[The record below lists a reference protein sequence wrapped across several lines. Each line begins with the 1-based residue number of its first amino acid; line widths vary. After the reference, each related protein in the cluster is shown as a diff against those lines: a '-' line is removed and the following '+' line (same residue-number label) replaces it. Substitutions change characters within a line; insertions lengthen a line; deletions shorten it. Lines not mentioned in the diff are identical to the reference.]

1 MNLSEE
7 MGKMAEVI
15 EKYKDELRKNN
26 DLYRCYL
33 APNIPDKIGRKLVK
47 YYDSNLAVNSLI
59 AFFDTTLFG
68 TSKNGFLFTND
79 GMYYK
84 DIFGKA
90 KYFAYKD
97 IHDFRVESNNLL
109 FEVENSEIFE
119 FKIIDVFNMQ
129 ILKTILVNLKA
140 IDEHY
145 GQSSTKTSGKVK
157 EIDLPPEM
165 MKKCSALIHTASV
178 SCGGVGT
185 GLAQIP
191 GSDNAVIVPIQ
202 IGMIVGLG
210 KVFDLD
216 ITEAVAKSIIAS
228 AGASVAG
235 RTVSQFLVGWIP
247 GVGNAINTAT
257 AAGITESIGWLAVKH
272 FHDRWMEDLNKG
284 RFEGM
289 KSGYEEASGE
299 YERKLREQAEEFFSQ
314 RKSYEKERD
323 EYEKLL
329 KEYEEYIK
337 ELERRNAAL
346 ECIMEIQKT
355 YDDLKNLRSHT
366 GE

>member
-1 MNLSEE
+1 MMLSKEMEE
-7 MGKMAEVI
+7 MLSVI
-15 EKYKDELRKNN
+15 EVYKDEFRKNN
-26 DLYRCYL
+26 DINRCYL
-33 APNIPDKIGRKLVK
+33 APDIPDKIRKKLVK
-47 YYDSNLAVNSLI
+47 YFDSNLAVNSLV
-59 AFFDTTLFG
+59 AFFDSTILG
-68 TSKNGFLFTND
+68 TAKNGFLFTND

-84 DIFGKA
+84 GILEKV

-97 IHDFRVESNNLL
+97 MYGFRVEKDDLY
-109 FEVENSEIFE
+109 FEIENSDMDEY
-119 FKIIDVFNMQ
+119 KIIDTLDMETLKK
-129 ILKTILVNLKA
+129 ILINLKA

-216 ITEAVAKSIIAS
+216 ITESVAKSIIAS

>member
-7 MGKMAEVI
+7 MGKMVEVV
-15 EKYKDELRKNN
+15 KNHKNELLNGYDWFK
-26 DLYRCYL
+26 CYF
-33 APNIPDKIGRKLVK
+33 APDIPDKIGRKLIK
-47 YYDSNLAVNSLI
+47 YYDNNLAVNSLI
-59 AFFDTTLFG
+59 AFFDTTILG
-68 TSKNGFLFTND
+68 TAKNGFLFTND

-84 DIFGKA
+84 DVIGKA
-90 KYFAYKD
+90 NYFAYKD
-97 IHDFRVESNNLL
+97 IYQFRMENNHLYFEIKNSDISEFTISNFLDMEAL
-109 FEVENSEIFE
+109 K
-119 FKIIDVFNMQ
+119 KILI
-129 ILKTILVNLKA
+129 NLKA

-157 EIDLPPEM
+157 EIDLPPEK

-202 IGMIVGLG
+202 IGMLVGLG

-216 ITEAVAKSIIAS
+216 ITESVAKSIIAS

-346 ECIMEIQKT
+346 ECIMGIQKT